1 MKWFNKLIDD
11 TLKKKDGTWDKQ
23 ALTFFASF
31 SMSILLGAVLTGL
44 SFFLNIVVN
53 PVAENVFNSF
63 IMLTGVMSGTNI
75 WNKIVDYKKENK
87 E

>member
-1 MKWFNKLIDD
+1 MKKIFDD
-11 TLKKKDGTWDKQ
+11 TLKTNGKWNRQ

-31 SMSILLGAVLTGL
+31 TMSVILGTTLTGL
-44 SFFLNIVVN
+44 SFFLNIVTN
-53 PVAENVFNSF
+53 PIAENVFNSF

-75 WNKIVDYKKENK
+75 WNKIVDIKKAEK